1 MEIINTLIEF
11 FNSFGVFVLIGIA
24 IIVLWILSIR
34 EKSRKEREVYE
45 AIRREEVSRISD
57 GVASG
62 YSKNF

>member
-1 MEIINTLIEF
+1 MEIINTLIKF
-11 FNSFGVFVLIGIA
+11 FNSFGVFVLLGIA

-34 EKSRKEREVYE
+34 EKNRKEREVYE

-62 YSKNF
+62 IVNF